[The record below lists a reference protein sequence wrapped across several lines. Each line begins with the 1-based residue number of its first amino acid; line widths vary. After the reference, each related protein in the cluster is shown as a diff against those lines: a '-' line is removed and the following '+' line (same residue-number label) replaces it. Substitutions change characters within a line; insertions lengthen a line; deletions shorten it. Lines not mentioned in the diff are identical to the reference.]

1 MVNFCK
7 LGIETSKD
15 LMNYFDK
22 NMHYGFV
29 YKKKVFTD
37 NEPDFQKN
45 MDKFYKLRVGED
57 FIKSGYGVCWDFCEL
72 EREFFLSKK
81 IEHECYF
88 IESFVNRQEGG
99 PTHTFAL
106 FKENRKW
113 FWFEYAWQFNRGIWQ
128 YASKEEALADV
139 LKKFEVFYDRRLYD
153 IKLYKT
159 KRLRKILDTFQ
170 YVERC
175 INGEKIDLKNL
186 EI

>member
-72 EREFFLSKK
+72 EREFFL
-81 IEHECYF
+81 
-88 IESFVNRQEGG
+88 
-99 PTHTFAL
+99 
-106 FKENRKW
+106 
-113 FWFEYAWQFNRGIWQ
+113 
-128 YASKEEALADV
+128 
-139 LKKFEVFYDRRLYD
+139 
-153 IKLYKT
+153 
-159 KRLRKILDTFQ
+159 
-170 YVERC
+170 
-175 INGEKIDLKNL
+175 
-186 EI
+186 